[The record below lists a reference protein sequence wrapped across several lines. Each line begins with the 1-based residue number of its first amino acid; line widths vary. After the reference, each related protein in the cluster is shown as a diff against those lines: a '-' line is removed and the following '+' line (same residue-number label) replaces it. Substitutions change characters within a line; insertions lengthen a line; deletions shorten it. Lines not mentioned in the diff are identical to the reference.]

1 MAQQGRNNNTYGFDE
16 LAFWRPIDAENR
28 PVYRA
33 VLRESRAIQDEAQDI
48 LNRFAGL
55 SMMGL
60 LPKAQVER
68 LHRDIARWKKQGES
82 TGELRLLM
90 QDAQRR
96 TRMRCDEA
104 MLLYLMHAISDSYA
118 RISETDR
125 GALLSASRIAY
136 KRAFAEGNEI
146 TRLGAKSVPGAKFVR
161 DTLSNNPLP
170 TGLTYEQALAAD
182 AAYRAREITKQ
193 AVVDSSQGKELSM
206 DSEPMQAILRR
217 QRAWQLREVQKTP
230 EGRFAGYYDMVM
242 GFIVGHTVVQAFM
255 DAGVKAYRF
264 IATIDDRTTDECRAL
279 HGKVFRMEELKLGIN
294 APPVYPPPH
303 PCRSVIQ
310 AVEVADTGQHD
321 IIGRGTGISSDG
333 GALVE
338 NAVNVGHINFND
350 STQVEE
356 QFRDFI
362 DKNRDSDHESIRIIT
377 KSGDVYDILGG
388 QVRINLEGMD
398 DFLDGAKT
406 IHNHP
411 TGYSEYSFS
420 SDRQDDDIPSFF
432 RENGSMMEAFDEKYR
447 YRFNRPAN
455 VTLEQWNEAYAVFD
469 KIAFEMLDAEGYS
482 LDDDLVTLLQHYKI
496 LGTCKSLGID
506 GSYTRWEF

>member
-206 DSEPMQAILRR
+206 DSEPMQAILR
-217 QRAWQLREVQKTP
+217 LI
-230 EGRFAGYYDMVM
+230 GMM
-242 GFIVGHTVVQAFM
+242 
-255 DAGVKAYRF
+255 
-264 IATIDDRTTDECRAL
+264 
-279 HGKVFRMEELKLGIN
+279 
-294 APPVYPPPH
+294 
-303 PCRSVIQ
+303 
-310 AVEVADTGQHD
+310 
-321 IIGRGTGISSDG
+321 IIYL
-333 GALVE
+333 LV
-338 NAVNVGHINFND
+338 H
-350 STQVEE
+350 
-356 QFRDFI
+356 
-362 DKNRDSDHESIRIIT
+362 
-377 KSGDVYDILGG
+377 L
-388 QVRINLEGMD
+388 L
-398 DFLDGAKT
+398 
-406 IHNHP
+406 
-411 TGYSEYSFS
+411 TGYFDLLSIDNDNVVTAVDVGSEDRLILASQHFS
-420 SDRQDDDIPSFF
+420 NLRCQT
-432 RENGSMMEAFDEKYR
+432 A
-447 YRFNRPAN
+447 
-455 VTLEQWNEAYAVFD
+455 
-469 KIAFEMLDAEGYS
+469 
-482 LDDDLVTLLQHYKI
+482 
-496 LGTCKSLGID
+496 
-506 GSYTRWEF
+506 

>member
-146 TRLGAKSVPGAKFVR
+146 TSSEQKAFPGPN
-161 DTLSNNPLP
+161 LC
-170 TGLTYEQALAAD
+170 G
-182 AAYRAREITKQ
+182 I
-193 AVVDSSQGKELSM
+193 
-206 DSEPMQAILRR
+206 
-217 QRAWQLREVQKTP
+217 
-230 EGRFAGYYDMVM
+230 RF
-242 GFIVGHTVVQAFM
+242 Q
-255 DAGVKAYRF
+255 
-264 IATIDDRTTDECRAL
+264 
-279 HGKVFRMEELKLGIN
+279 
-294 APPVYPPPH
+294 
-303 PCRSVIQ
+303 
-310 AVEVADTGQHD
+310 
-321 IIGRGTGISSDG
+321 
-333 GALVE
+333 
-338 NAVNVGHINFND
+338 
-350 STQVEE
+350 
-356 QFRDFI
+356 
-362 DKNRDSDHESIRIIT
+362 
-377 KSGDVYDILGG
+377 
-388 QVRINLEGMD
+388 
-398 DFLDGAKT
+398 T
-406 IHNHP
+406 IHCP
-411 TGYSEYSFS
+411 
-420 SDRQDDDIPSFF
+420 R
-432 RENGSMMEAFDEKYR
+432 A
-447 YRFNRPAN
+447 
-455 VTLEQWNEAYAVFD
+455 
-469 KIAFEMLDAEGYS
+469 
-482 LDDDLVTLLQHYKI
+482 
-496 LGTCKSLGID
+496 
-506 GSYTRWEF
+506 